1 MISEMLRKE
10 NIQILDHIDDWKE
23 AVHISMKPLEDK
35 GYVEPRYAEEI
46 IRNTEEIGPYYILTE
61 DIALIHGRPEQG
73 DLKKQMAV
81 TLVNKP
87 VKFSQDSYPVRI
99 LIALAATDA
108 NSHIDVMQVLASIF
122 IDEKKIQ
129 NMANSKSVEEIY
141 TFLLNEEQ
149 ERRQILC

>member
-1 MISEMLRKE
+1 
-10 NIQILDHIDDWKE
+10 
-23 AVHISMKPLEDK
+23 
-35 GYVEPRYAEEI
+35 
-46 IRNTEEIGPYYILTE
+46 
-61 DIALIHGRPEQG
+61 
-73 DLKKQMAV
+73 MAV

-108 NSHIDVMQVLASIF
+108 NSHIDVMQVLAYYF
-122 IDEKKIQ
+122 CGLRKKIQ
-129 NMANSKSVEEIY
+129 NMANSKSVAEIY

>member
-1 MISEMLRKE
+1 MWEGTDRDFRNAEKR

-73 DLKKQMAV
+73 VLKKQW
-81 TLVNKP
+81 
-87 VKFSQDSYPVRI
+87 Q
-99 LIALAATDA
+99 
-108 NSHIDVMQVLASIF
+108 
-122 IDEKKIQ
+122 
-129 NMANSKSVEEIY
+129 
-141 TFLLNEEQ
+141 
-149 ERRQILC
+149 